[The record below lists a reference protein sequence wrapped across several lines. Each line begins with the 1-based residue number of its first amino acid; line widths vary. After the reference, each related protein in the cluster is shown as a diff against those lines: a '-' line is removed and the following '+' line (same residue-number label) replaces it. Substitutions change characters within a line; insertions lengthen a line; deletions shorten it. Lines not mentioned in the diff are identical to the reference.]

1 MAALCEPVCMLSA
14 VVYSFMYRYTPSVK
28 KQDTKLLPITS
39 ANVNRFSNSFAGRLS
54 GKFATK
60 HFKYHTLNMS
70 LHYLVKYL
78 CSKIAMLKK

>member
-1 MAALCEPVCMLSA
+1 MLAA
-14 VVYSFMYRYTPSVK
+14 VVCIVSCTDIHRQSK
-28 KQDTKLLPITS
+28 KQDTKRLPITS
-39 ANVNRFSNSFAGRLS
+39 DVNRFSNSFAGRLS

-60 HFKYHTLNMS
+60 YFKYHTLNMS